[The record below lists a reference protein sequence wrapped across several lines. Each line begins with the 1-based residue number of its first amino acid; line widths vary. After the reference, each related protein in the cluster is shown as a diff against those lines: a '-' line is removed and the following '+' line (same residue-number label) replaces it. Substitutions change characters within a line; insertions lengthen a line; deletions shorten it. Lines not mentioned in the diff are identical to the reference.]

1 MNKKYTIYDNE
12 NDNMVFETNDNDILN
27 MEIIVNYPL
36 GDYISIRNK
45 NDSFIFTFENYTVVI
60 KK

>member
-36 GDYISIRNK
+36 GDCVNIENK

>member
-27 MEIIVNYPL
+27 MEIIVNYSL
-36 GDYISIRNK
+36 GDYISIENK
-45 NDSFIFTFENYTVVI
+45 NDSFIFTFKNYTVVM

>member
-27 MEIIVNYPL
+27 MEIIVNYSL
-36 GDYISIRNK
+36 GDYISVRNK